1 MRSYPVKEN
10 PIGSEVTEIIRY
22 KQTYTQTDIHTNKHT
37 SCYFII
43 RIYIISNAQLKF
55 INEDVLFLFVVMIKH
70 SA

>member
-1 MRSYPVKEN
+1 MKSYPVKEN

-22 KQTYTQTDIHTNKHT
+22 KQTNIHTNKHT
-37 SCYFII
+37 SYYFII